1 MEFSNQAKN
10 GGLLQSAQAFRVD
23 SMMRCN
29 AWGAWRTRRHQRF
42 PQKPFVSRPLRRI
55 EKTVAYVSDG
65 SCKLMTD
72 ASGSAFQYL
81 PSPSSLRRVLSKHG
95 IEKSPLAAK
104 GRRRCEAGNNRI
116 LIE

>member
-1 MEFSNQAKN
+1 MEFRNQAKN

-42 PQKPFVSRPLRRI
+42 PQKPFRI

-81 PSPSSLRRVLSKHG
+81 PSPSFLRRVLSKHG
-95 IEKSPLAAK
+95 TEKSPLAAK
-104 GRRRCEAGNNRI
+104 GRRRCEAGNNRN